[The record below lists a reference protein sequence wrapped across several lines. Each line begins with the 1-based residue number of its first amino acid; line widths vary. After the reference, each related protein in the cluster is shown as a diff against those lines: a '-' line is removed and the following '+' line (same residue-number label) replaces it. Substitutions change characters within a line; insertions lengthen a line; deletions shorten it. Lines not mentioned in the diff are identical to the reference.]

1 MAYESTTNGVPRT
14 SSEDYNRAGLLTGTS
29 EEETVPVGMLSVPK
43 ISQYRLNKTLDAGKE
58 IQPEPYGP
66 VIDYK
71 KAANGGLDKS
81 LLKRTRNIV
90 ENFNVSSVMDAAIDL
105 ESLRGVLLQLWQ
117 SATDSTQFHQEIL
130 AILESAV
137 ISVESPTPT
146 QLSAFREAIIDLE
159 RDVLAQVHIDVIRRR
174 FISEGFSPLALLS
187 EIKNGDS
194 STQ

>member
-1 MAYESTTNGVPRT
+1 MAYESTTDGVSRT
-14 SSEDYNRAGLLTGTS
+14 SSEDYNRARLLTGTS

-43 ISQYRLNKTLDAGKE
+43 ISQYRLNETLDAGKE

-71 KAANGGLDKS
+71 KVANGGLDKS
-81 LLKRTRNIV
+81 LLKRARSIV
-90 ENFNVSSVMDAAIDL
+90 ENFNVSGVMDAAIDL

-130 AILESAV
+130 TILESAA

-146 QLSAFREAIIDLE
+146 QLSAFREAIIDLG

-187 EIKNGDS
+187 EIKNGES
-194 STQ
+194 SSQ

>member
-1 MAYESTTNGVPRT
+1 MAYEPTTDGVSRT
-14 SSEDYNRAGLLTGTS
+14 SSEDYNRARLLTGTS

-43 ISQYRLNKTLDAGKE
+43 ISQYRLNKTLDTGKE

-81 LLKRTRNIV
+81 LLKRAGSIV
-90 ENFNVSSVMDAAIDL
+90 ENFNVSGVMDAAIDL

-130 AILESAV
+130 TILESAV

-146 QLSAFREAIIDLE
+146 QLSAFREAIIDLG

-194 STQ
+194 SSQ